1 MKQIRHIL
9 TVLLMFSA
17 VLSVSAKEV
26 FYNVLDFGAKGDGK
40 TNCTK
45 AINAAIEAASKNGG
59 GTVFFPAGNF
69 LSYTIRLKSKI
80 TLHLDQGAVLIGDK
94 EKNGVGYDL
103 PEEDAVEADRPGRPR
118 IPEGGRLSSLSSRST
133 LAFRPE
139 GWGDGRLGGS
149 TRPRN
154 QRRLSTKEVP

>member
-1 MKQIRHIL
+1 MKKIRHIL

-69 LSYTIRLKSKI
+69 LSYTIRMKSKI
-80 TLHLDQGAVLIGDK
+80 TLHLDQGAVLIGDQ

-103 PEEDAVEADRPGRPR
+103 PEEDAWYKKYQDFGH
-118 IPEGGRLSSLSSRST
+118 SYWKNSLIY
-133 LAFRPE
+133 
-139 GWGDGRLGGS
+139 GDSLRDIAITGQGMIW
-149 TRPRN
+149 
-154 QRRLSTKEVP
+154 